1 MYVLATGN
9 EGKVVELQAGLAD
22 LNIELKSMKSFGC
35 ESPEETGL
43 SFVENALLKA
53 RHASLK
59 TNLPAIADDSGIVI
73 NTLDGRPGV
82 ISARYAGP
90 DCNNQN
96 NIDKVLTEMQGKTDR
111 QAFFYCALVCVRRP
125 DDAIPIIAEGL
136 WHGEI
141 ATAAKGTL
149 GFGYDPIFYVPEFQC
164 TAGELDPNKKNAISH
179 RGRALEI
186 FKNKMKAYILN
197 T

>member
-9 EGKVVELQAGLAD
+9 EGKVVELQSGLAD

-59 TNLPAIADDSGIVI
+59 TNMPAIADDSGIVI

-96 NIDKVLTEMQGKTDR
+96 NIDKVLSEMQGKTDR